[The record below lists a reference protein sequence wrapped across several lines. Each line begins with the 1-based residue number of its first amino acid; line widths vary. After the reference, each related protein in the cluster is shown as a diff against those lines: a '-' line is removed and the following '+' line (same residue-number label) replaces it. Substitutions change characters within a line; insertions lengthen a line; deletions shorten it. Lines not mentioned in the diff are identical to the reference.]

1 MSVPTL
7 IAVIPLPSTLLPCY
21 ASRMK
26 KWFKEDFEWEIE
38 VTGFLR
44 GSDLRNIGGSGRY
57 TKEIVYP
64 DGCVVFRLTA
74 QPVRTFH
81 AV

>member
-1 MSVPTL
+1 
-7 IAVIPLPSTLLPCY
+7 
-21 ASRMK
+21 MK
-26 KWFKEDFEWEIE
+26 KWFKEDFEWEIA

-44 GSDLRNIGGSGRY
+44 SGDLRNIGGSGRY
-57 TKEIVYP
+57 TKEIVCP

-74 QPVRTFH
+74 RPVRTSH

>member
-1 MSVPTL
+1 
-7 IAVIPLPSTLLPCY
+7 
-21 ASRMK
+21 MK
-26 KWFKEDFEWEIE
+26 KWFKEDFEWDIE

-44 GSDLRNIGGSGRY
+44 GSGRY
-57 TKEIVYP
+57 TREIVCP

-74 QPVRTFH
+74 RPVRTSH